1 MIHSTKIGHYI
12 IFLLAMLSVD
22 TTAQTYTISG
32 YLKDGTSKEILIGG
46 SVYDSLSNQGTAS
59 NVYGFYSLTLPQGE
73 VSLEYSYV
81 GYLMNKIDFEL
92 TKDTV
97 INIDFVRSNTLQE
110 VSITAS
116 RSDIG
121 VKGTQMSTIEVPISG
136 RSGRHQ
142 STATATRST
151 ERHRR
156 SSGVLRQRRRT
167 RREPDST
174 RRNTRI

>member
-1 MIHSTKIGHYI
+1 MQINLFPKATYIEKMIHRTKIGHYI

-22 TTAQTYTISG
+22 TAAQTYTISG

-81 GYLMNKIDFEL
+81 GYLMDKIDFEL

-121 VKGTQMSTIEVPISG
+121 VKGTQMSTIEVPI
-136 RSGRHQ
+136 
-142 STATATRST
+142 A
-151 ERHRR
+151 HR
-156 SSGVLRQRRRT
+156 
-167 RREPDST
+167 
-174 RRNTRI
+174 